1 MCKVWVL
8 ASIFDD
14 RQVLVFVSIIAA
26 SIVLAGSV
34 FVLNMVNPVLFAFGL
49 LFFALIVFLFPRFVE
64 FKEYERGVL
73 FRQGRLR
80 GVVGPG
86 WVWMLPVI
94 DSYTLVDLRT
104 QAVVIPSQK
113 VISQDGVVMNVTAS
127 INYKIVDPAKYVI
140 SAKNISQLLNLSAI
154 ASLRE
159 TSSQLSYTDIILHAE
174 KLSAALKAAID
185 AESDTWGIDVTI
197 ADIKDV
203 VLPKDLLEA
212 MRLKEEAEQR
222 KDAIE
227 TQASIKQIYLK
238 ALDETASKLSPQT
251 LSYLYLDAMRKMVL
265 SKSAKVIVP
274 VDFAKVAPE
283 SLMRSMLT
291 AGDKDSPRT
300 R

>member
-26 SIVLAGSV
+26 AIVLAGSV
-34 FVLNMVNPVLFAFGL
+34 FVLNLVNPVLFAFGL

-127 INYKIVDPAKYVI
+127 INYKIIDPAKYII
-140 SAKNISQLLNLSAI
+140 SAKNIGQLLNLSAI

-159 TSSQLSYTDIILHAE
+159 TSSQLSYTDVILHAE
-174 KLSAALKAAID
+174 KLAAALKAAID
-185 AESDTWGIDVTI
+185 AESDAWGIDVTL

-203 VLPKDLLEA
+203 VLPKDLLDA

-227 TQASIKQIYLK
+227 TQASIKQVYLK

-251 LSYLYLDAMRKMVL
+251 LSYLYMDALRKMVL
-265 SKSAKVIVP
+265 SKSGKVIVP

-291 AGDKDSPRT
+291 AGDKEKT
-300 R
+300 A

>member
-1 MCKVWVL
+1 MCGCLDL

-34 FVLNMVNPVLFAFGL
+34 FVLNLVNPVLFAFGL

-86 WVWMLPVI
+86 WVWLLPVI

-127 INYKIVDPAKYVI
+127 INYKIIDPAKYVI
-140 SAKNISQLLNLSAI
+140 SAKNIGQLLNLAAI

-159 TSSQLSYTDIILHAE
+159 TSSKLSYTDIVLHAE

-185 AESDTWGIDVTI
+185 AESETWGIDVTL
-197 ADIKDV
+197 ADIKDI

-238 ALDETASKLSPQT
+238 ALDDTASKLSPQT

-291 AGDKDSPRT
+291 AGDKEKT
-300 R
+300 A

>member
-1 MCKVWVL
+1 MCGCLVL

-34 FVLNMVNPVLFAFGL
+34 FVLNIINPILFVIGL
-49 LFFALIVFLFPRFVE
+49 LFFAFAVFMFPRFVE
-64 FKEYERGVL
+64 FKEYERGVR
-73 FRQGRLR
+73 FRQGKLR
-80 GVVGPG
+80 DVVGPG
-86 WVWMLPVI
+86 WFWLLPII

-127 INYKIVDPAKYVI
+127 INYKIADPAKYII

-159 TSSQLSYTDIILHAE
+159 TSAQLSYTDIILHAE
-174 KLSAALKAAID
+174 KLAAALKAAID
-185 AESDTWGIDVTI
+185 AESDTWGIDVSI

-222 KDAIE
+222 KDAIS

-274 VDFAKVAPE
+274 IDFAKVAPE

-291 AGDKDSPRT
+291 AGDKEKT
-300 R
+300 A

>member
-1 MCKVWVL
+1 LGL
-8 ASIFDD
+8 ASLFED

-26 SIVLAGSV
+26 AIVLAGAV
-34 FVLNMVNPVLFAFGL
+34 FVLNAINPLLFVIGFLLFAL
-49 LFFALIVFLFPRFVE
+49 VVFLFPRLVE

-73 FRQGRLR
+73 FRQGRLH
-80 GVVGPG
+80 GVIGPG
-86 WVWMLPVI
+86 WVWTMPVI
-94 DSYTLVDLRT
+94 DSYTQVDLRT

-127 INYKIVDPAKYVI
+127 INYNIVDPAKYVV
-140 SAKNISQLLNLSAI
+140 SARNIGQLLNLSAI

-159 TSSQLSYTDIILHAE
+159 TSAQLSYTDIILHAE
-174 KLSAALKAAID
+174 KLAAALKAAID
-185 AESDTWGIDVTI
+185 AESDNWGINVSI

-251 LSYLYLDAMRKMVL
+251 LSYLYTDALRKMVL
-265 SKSAKVIVP
+265 SKSGKIIIP
-274 VDFAKVAPE
+274 VEFAKVAPE

-291 AGDKDSPRT
+291 AGDREKT
-300 R
+300 A

>member
-1 MCKVWVL
+1 MVLGL
-8 ASIFDD
+8 ASLFED

-26 SIVLAGSV
+26 AIVLAGAV
-34 FVLNMVNPVLFAFGL
+34 FVLNMINPIFFAIGL
-49 LFFALIVFLFPRFVE
+49 LFLALVVFLFPRLVE
-64 FKEYERGVL
+64 FREYERGVL
-73 FRQGRLR
+73 FRRGRLH

-86 WVWMLPVI
+86 WVWMMPVI
-94 DSYTLVDLRT
+94 DSYSLVDLRT

-113 VISQDGVVMNVTAS
+113 VISADGVVMNVTAS
-127 INYKIVDPAKYVI
+127 INYNIIDPAKYVV

-159 TSSQLSYTDIILHAE
+159 TSSRLSYTDIILHAE
-174 KLSAALKAAID
+174 KLAAALKAAID
-185 AESDTWGIDVTI
+185 AESDTWGIDITI

-251 LSYLYLDAMRKMVL
+251 LSYLYMDALRKMVL
-265 SKSAKVIVP
+265 SKSGKIIVP

-291 AGDKDSPRT
+291 AGDKDAPRSH
-300 R
+300 

>member
-1 MCKVWVL
+1 MCGCWGL
-8 ASIFDD
+8 ASVFDD

-26 SIVLAGSV
+26 AIILAGSV
-34 FVLNMVNPVLFAFGL
+34 FVLNLINPVLFAIGL
-49 LFFALIVFLFPRFVE
+49 LFFALIVFLFPRYVE
-64 FKEYERGVL
+64 FKEYERGVM
-73 FRQGRLR
+73 FRQGRLH

-86 WVWMLPVI
+86 WVWIMPLV
-94 DSYTLVDLRT
+94 DTYALVDLRT

-127 INYKIVDPAKYVI
+127 INYKITDPAKYVV

-159 TSSQLSYTDIILHAE
+159 TSSQLSYTDIIMHAE
-174 KLSAALKAAID
+174 KLASALKLAID
-185 AESDTWGIDVTI
+185 AESDAWGIDVTI

-222 KDAIE
+222 KGAIE

-251 LSYLYLDAMRKMVL
+251 LSYLYMDALRRMVL
-265 SKSAKVIVP
+265 SKSGKVIVP

-283 SLMRSMLT
+283 SLMRSVLT
-291 AGDKDSPRT
+291 AGDRKKT
-300 R
+300 A

>member
-1 MCKVWVL
+1 M

-26 SIVLAGSV
+26 AIVLAGSV
-34 FVLNMVNPVLFAFGL
+34 FVLNLVNPVLFAFGL

-127 INYKIVDPAKYVI
+127 INYKIIDPAKYII
-140 SAKNISQLLNLSAI
+140 SAKNIGQLLNLSAI

-159 TSSQLSYTDIILHAE
+159 TSSQLSYTDVILHAE
-174 KLSAALKAAID
+174 KLAAALKAAID
-185 AESDTWGIDVTI
+185 AESDAWGIDVTL

-203 VLPKDLLEA
+203 VLPKDLLDA

-227 TQASIKQIYLK
+227 TQASIKQVYLK

-251 LSYLYLDAMRKMVL
+251 LSYLYMDALRKMVL
-265 SKSAKVIVP
+265 SKSGKVIVP

-291 AGDKDSPRT
+291 AGDKEKT
-300 R
+300 A

>member
-1 MCKVWVL
+1 MGL
-8 ASIFDD
+8 ASLFED

-26 SIVLAGSV
+26 AIVLAGAV
-34 FVLNMVNPVLFAFGL
+34 FVLNMINPIFFAIGL
-49 LFFALIVFLFPRFVE
+49 LFLALVVFLFPRLVE
-64 FKEYERGVL
+64 FREYERGVL
-73 FRQGRLR
+73 FRRGRLH

-86 WVWMLPVI
+86 WVWMMPVI
-94 DSYTLVDLRT
+94 DSYSLVDLRT

-113 VISQDGVVMNVTAS
+113 VISADGVVMNVTAS
-127 INYKIVDPAKYVI
+127 INYNIIDPAKYVV

-159 TSSQLSYTDIILHAE
+159 TSSRLSYTDIILHAE
-174 KLSAALKAAID
+174 KLAAALKAAID
-185 AESDTWGIDVTI
+185 AESDTWGIDITI

-251 LSYLYLDAMRKMVL
+251 LSYLYMDALRKMVL
-265 SKSAKVIVP
+265 SKSGKIIVP

-291 AGDKDSPRT
+291 AGDKDAPRSH
-300 R
+300 

>member
-1 MCKVWVL
+1 MCGCWGL
-8 ASIFDD
+8 ASVFDD

-26 SIVLAGSV
+26 AIVLAGSV
-34 FVLNMVNPVLFAFGL
+34 FVLNLINPVLFAIGL
-49 LFFALIVFLFPRFVE
+49 LFFALIVFLFPRYVE

-73 FRQGRLR
+73 FRQGRLH

-86 WVWMLPVI
+86 WAWIMPLV

-127 INYKIVDPAKYVI
+127 INYRIVDPAKYVV

-159 TSSQLSYTDIILHAE
+159 TSSQLSYTDIIMHAE
-174 KLSAALKAAID
+174 KLASALKLAID
-185 AESDTWGIDVTI
+185 AESDAWGIDVTI

-222 KDAIE
+222 KGAIE

-251 LSYLYLDAMRKMVL
+251 LSYLYMDALRRMVL
-265 SKSAKVIVP
+265 SKSGKVIVP

-283 SLMRSMLT
+283 SLMRSVLT
-291 AGDKDSPRT
+291 AGDRKKT
-300 R
+300 A